1 MTVKELIKE
10 LKQYPEDMEVRMADV
25 NAFWQTAYEINS
37 TYTTA
42 LKSMVTNKILNANI
56 LCLSP
61 NKSKKVAEI
70 I

>member
-1 MTVKELIKE
+1 MKVNELIKQ

-25 NAFWQTAYEINS
+25 NSFWPTAYEINS

-42 LKSMVTNKILNANI
+42 LKSMATNKTLKNI

-61 NKSKKVAEI
+61 KSKKVAEI
-70 I
+70 V